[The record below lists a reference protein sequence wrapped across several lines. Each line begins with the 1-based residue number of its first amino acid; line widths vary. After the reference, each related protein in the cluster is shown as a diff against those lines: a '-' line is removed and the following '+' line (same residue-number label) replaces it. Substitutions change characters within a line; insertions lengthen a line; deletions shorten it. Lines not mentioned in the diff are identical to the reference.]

1 MIDKLKKDIA
11 KLSALAEGWSEEI
24 NPLERELFLDLLRR
38 MYENVR
44 FADAETTQI
53 EPKTKVELAAAMVA
67 AQEMD
72 NVQQEEDEPD
82 IEIELIMD
90 DEGFVEQ
97 PTSECEGQ
105 IPTPVNEEDVQA
117 TEGEQ
122 SDVEGVGVVA
132 ESQEEPEVQ
141 IEKTPEIAPRP
152 KISKSVINS
161 LYGDAELPKPQDQ
174 MVVSTAPKVEAVTE
188 CVNSPADVLTT
199 PKTVLGDVIN
209 NDAVRLGDSLQ
220 SDAMDIAT
228 KIAAG
233 SVKSLRDAMG
243 LNDKFV
249 IMRDLFDDDR
259 MRFEVVID
267 ELDAQE
273 TFDDAMIY
281 ISGYAWNSASEG
293 AKLLMNLLK
302 LKFV

>member
-11 KLSALAEGWSEEI
+11 KLSALADGWSKEI

-38 MYENVR
+38 MYESVR
-44 FADAETTQI
+44 FADVATASSI
-53 EPKTKVELAAAMVA
+53 EPDTLAEVAAAVAA
-67 AQEMD
+67 AQELTEEP
-72 NVQQEEDEPD
+72 QESEEPD
-82 IEIELIMD
+82 FEIELIMG
-90 DEGFVEQ
+90 DEEEVTLEEEEPAIAPISEPEEELTVEEQ
-97 PTSECEGQ
+97 P
-105 IPTPVNEEDVQA
+105 
-117 TEGEQ
+117 
-122 SDVEGVGVVA
+122 VESIEPA
-132 ESQEEPEVQ
+132 PEIQEEPEVQ
-141 IEKTPEIAPRP
+141 VEKTPEIAPRP

-161 LYGDAELPKPQDQ
+161 LYGDAELPKPKEN
-174 MVVSTAPKVEAVTE
+174 VVAFAAPVVEPVTE
-188 CVNSPADVLTT
+188 SGNEPIDVLTT

-220 SDAMDIAT
+220 SDTMDVAT
-228 KIAAG
+228 KVAAG

-281 ISGYAWNSASEG
+281 ISGFAWNSASEG

>member
-11 KLSALAEGWSEEI
+11 KLSALADGWSKEI

-38 MYENVR
+38 MYESVR
-44 FADAETTQI
+44 FADVATASSI
-53 EPKTKVELAAAMVA
+53 EPDTLAEVAAAVAA
-67 AQEMD
+67 AQELTEEP
-72 NVQQEEDEPD
+72 QESEEPD
-82 IEIELIMD
+82 FEIELIMG
-90 DEGFVEQ
+90 DEEEETLEEEEPAIAPISEPEEEQAVE
-97 PTSECEGQ
+97 EK
-105 IPTPVNEEDVQA
+105 PVE
-117 TEGEQ
+117 
-122 SDVEGVGVVA
+122 SVEPA
-132 ESQEEPEVQ
+132 PEIQEEPEVQ
-141 IEKTPEIAPRP
+141 VEKTPEIAPRP

-161 LYGDAELPKPQDQ
+161 LYGDAELPKPKES
-174 MVVSTAPKVEAVTE
+174 VVAFAAPVVESVTE
-188 CVNSPADVLTT
+188 SGNEPIDVLTT

-220 SDAMDIAT
+220 SDTMDVAT
-228 KIAAG
+228 KVAAG

-281 ISGYAWNSASEG
+281 ISGFAWNSASEG

>member
-11 KLSALAEGWSEEI
+11 KLSALADGWSKEI

-38 MYENVR
+38 MYESVR
-44 FADAETTQI
+44 FADIETASSI
-53 EPKTKVELAAAMVA
+53 EPDTLAEVAAAVAA
-67 AQEMD
+67 AQELTEEP
-72 NVQQEEDEPD
+72 QESEEPD
-82 IEIELIMD
+82 FEIELIMG
-90 DEGFVEQ
+90 DEEEETLEEEEPAIVPVAEPEEEQAVEEQ
-97 PTSECEGQ
+97 PVDSIEPAPE
-105 IPTPVNEEDVQA
+105 I
-117 TEGEQ
+117 
-122 SDVEGVGVVA
+122 
-132 ESQEEPEVQ
+132 QEEPEVQ
-141 IEKTPEIAPRP
+141 VEKTPEIAPRP

-161 LYGDAELPKPQDQ
+161 LYGDAELPKPKES
-174 MVVSTAPKVEAVTE
+174 VVAFAAPEVVPVTE
-188 CVNSPADVLTT
+188 SGNEPIDVLTT

-220 SDAMDIAT
+220 SDTMDVAT
-228 KIAAG
+228 KVAAG

-281 ISGYAWNSASEG
+281 ISGFAWNSASEG
-293 AKLLMNLLK
+293 AKILMNLLK

>member
-1 MIDKLKKDIA
+1 MIEKLKKDIA
-11 KLSALAEGWSEEI
+11 KLSALADGWSKEI

-38 MYENVR
+38 MYESVR
-44 FADAETTQI
+44 FADVATASSI
-53 EPKTKVELAAAMVA
+53 EPDTLAEVAAAVAA
-67 AQEMD
+67 AQELTEEP
-72 NVQQEEDEPD
+72 QESEEPD
-82 IEIELIMD
+82 FEIELIMG
-90 DEGFVEQ
+90 DEEEVVSEEEEPAIAPVAEPEEELTVEEQ
-97 PTSECEGQ
+97 PVDSIEPAPE
-105 IPTPVNEEDVQA
+105 I
-117 TEGEQ
+117 
-122 SDVEGVGVVA
+122 
-132 ESQEEPEVQ
+132 QEEPEVQ
-141 IEKTPEIAPRP
+141 VEKTPEIAPRP

-161 LYGDAELPKPQDQ
+161 LYGDAELPKPKENIVAFAAP
-174 MVVSTAPKVEAVTE
+174 VVEPVTE
-188 CVNSPADVLTT
+188 SGNEPIDVLTT

-220 SDAMDIAT
+220 SDTMDVAT
-228 KIAAG
+228 KVAAG

-281 ISGYAWNSASEG
+281 ISGFAWNSASEG
-293 AKLLMNLLK
+293 AKILMNLLK

>member
-11 KLSALAEGWSEEI
+11 KLSALADGWSKEI

-38 MYENVR
+38 MYESVR
-44 FADAETTQI
+44 FADVATASSI
-53 EPKTKVELAAAMVA
+53 EPDTLAEVAAAVAA
-67 AQEMD
+67 AQELTEEP
-72 NVQQEEDEPD
+72 QESEEPD
-82 IEIELIMD
+82 FEIELIMG
-90 DEGFVEQ
+90 DEEEETLEEEEPAIAPISEPEEELTVEAQ
-97 PTSECEGQ
+97 PVDS
-105 IPTPVNEEDVQA
+105 I
-117 TEGEQ
+117 
-122 SDVEGVGVVA
+122 
-132 ESQEEPEVQ
+132 ESAPEIQEEPEVQ
-141 IEKTPEIAPRP
+141 VEKTPEIAPRP

-161 LYGDAELPKPQDQ
+161 LYGDAELPKPKEN
-174 MVVSTAPKVEAVTE
+174 VVAFAAPVVEPVTE
-188 CVNSPADVLTT
+188 SGNEPIDVLTT

-220 SDAMDIAT
+220 SDTMDVAT
-228 KIAAG
+228 KVAAG

-281 ISGYAWNSASEG
+281 ISGFAWNSASEG

>member
-11 KLSALAEGWSEEI
+11 KLSALADGWSEEI
-24 NPLERELFLDLLRR
+24 NPLEGELFLDLLRR

-44 FADAETTQI
+44 LADAETTQI
-53 EPKTKVELAAAMVA
+53 EPETKGELAAAMVA

-72 NVQQEEDEPD
+72 NEQQEEDEPD

-90 DEGFVEQ
+90 DEGFTEQ
-97 PTSECEGQ
+97 PTSESEEQ
-105 IPTPVNEEDVQA
+105 IPAPVNEEDVQA

-174 MVVSTAPKVEAVTE
+174 MVVSTAPKVEGATE

-220 SDAMDIAT
+220 SDTMDVAT

>member
-11 KLSALAEGWSEEI
+11 KLSALADGWSKEI

-38 MYENVR
+38 MYESVR
-44 FADAETTQI
+44 FADVATASSI
-53 EPKTKVELAAAMVA
+53 EPDTLAEVAAAVAA
-67 AQEMD
+67 AQELTEEP
-72 NVQQEEDEPD
+72 QESEEPD
-82 IEIELIMD
+82 FEIELIMG
-90 DEGFVEQ
+90 DEEEETLEEEEPAIVPVAEPEEELTVEEQ
-97 PTSECEGQ
+97 PVDSIE
-105 IPTPVNEEDVQA
+105 PTPEI
-117 TEGEQ
+117 
-122 SDVEGVGVVA
+122 
-132 ESQEEPEVQ
+132 QEEPEVQ
-141 IEKTPEIAPRP
+141 VEKTPEIAPRP

-161 LYGDAELPKPQDQ
+161 LYGDAELPKPKEN
-174 MVVSTAPKVEAVTE
+174 VVAFAAPVVEPVTE
-188 CVNSPADVLTT
+188 SGNEPIDVLTT

-220 SDAMDIAT
+220 SDTMDVAT
-228 KIAAG
+228 KVAAG

-281 ISGYAWNSASEG
+281 ISGFAWNSASEG

>member
-11 KLSALAEGWSEEI
+11 KLSALADGWSKEI

-38 MYENVR
+38 MYESVR
-44 FADAETTQI
+44 FADVATASSI
-53 EPKTKVELAAAMVA
+53 EPDTLAEVAAAVAA
-67 AQEMD
+67 AQELTEEP
-72 NVQQEEDEPD
+72 QESEEPD
-82 IEIELIMD
+82 FEIELIMG
-90 DEGFVEQ
+90 DE
-97 PTSECEGQ
+97 
-105 IPTPVNEEDVQA
+105 EEETLEEEEPA
-117 TEGEQ
+117 IAP
-122 SDVEGVGVVA
+122 VA
-132 ESQEEPEVQ
+132 ELEEELTVEAQPVESIEPAPEIQEEPEVQ
-141 IEKTPEIAPRP
+141 VEKTPEIAPRP

-161 LYGDAELPKPQDQ
+161 LYGDAELPKPKEN
-174 MVVSTAPKVEAVTE
+174 VVAFAAPEVVPVTE
-188 CVNSPADVLTT
+188 SGNEPIDVLTT

-220 SDAMDIAT
+220 SDTMDVAT
-228 KIAAG
+228 KVAAG

-281 ISGYAWNSASEG
+281 ISGFAWNSASEG

>member
-1 MIDKLKKDIA
+1 MNLQAIKQEAEQVLAPLFGEIDRIAEQNTAKILTAFREHHVSYTHFAATDGYGYDDI
-11 KLSALAEGWSEEI
+11 GRDT
-24 NPLERELFLDLLRR
+24 LEKIW
-38 MYENVR
+38 
-44 FADAETTQI
+44 ADVFGAVSGN
-53 EPKTKVELAAAMVA
+53 EP
-67 AQEMD
+67 
-72 NVQQEEDEPD
+72 
-82 IEIELIMD
+82 I
-90 DEGFVEQ
+90 
-97 PTSECEGQ
+97 
-105 IPTPVNEEDVQA
+105 
-117 TEGEQ
+117 
-122 SDVEGVGVVA
+122 
-132 ESQEEPEVQ
+132 
-141 IEKTPEIAPRP
+141 
-152 KISKSVINS
+152 
-161 LYGDAELPKPQDQ
+161 
-174 MVVSTAPKVEAVTE
+174 
-188 CVNSPADVLTT
+188 DVLTT

-220 SDAMDIAT
+220 SDTMDVAT
-228 KIAAG
+228 KVAAG

-281 ISGYAWNSASEG
+281 ISGFAWNSASEG

>member
-11 KLSALAEGWSEEI
+11 KLSALADGWSKEI

-38 MYENVR
+38 MYESVR
-44 FADAETTQI
+44 FADVATASSI
-53 EPKTKVELAAAMVA
+53 EPDTLAEVAAAVAA
-67 AQEMD
+67 AQELTEEP
-72 NVQQEEDEPD
+72 QESEEPD
-82 IEIELIMD
+82 FEIELIMG
-90 DEGFVEQ
+90 DEEEETLEEEEPAIVPVAEPEEELTVEEQ
-97 PTSECEGQ
+97 PVDSIE
-105 IPTPVNEEDVQA
+105 PTPEI
-117 TEGEQ
+117 
-122 SDVEGVGVVA
+122 
-132 ESQEEPEVQ
+132 QEEPEVQ
-141 IEKTPEIAPRP
+141 VEKTPEIAPRP

-161 LYGDAELPKPQDQ
+161 LYGDAELPKPKEN
-174 MVVSTAPKVEAVTE
+174 VVAFAVPVVEPVTE
-188 CVNSPADVLTT
+188 SGNEPIDVLTT

-220 SDAMDIAT
+220 SDTMDVAT
-228 KIAAG
+228 KVAAG

-281 ISGYAWNSASEG
+281 ISGFAWNSASEG

>member
-11 KLSALAEGWSEEI
+11 KLSALADGWSEEI

-53 EPKTKVELAAAMVA
+53 EPETKVELAAAMVA

-72 NVQQEEDEPD
+72 NEQQEEDEPD

-90 DEGFVEQ
+90 DEGFAEQ
-97 PTSECEGQ
+97 PTSECEEQ
-105 IPTPVNEEDVQA
+105 IPAPVNEEDVQA

-132 ESQEEPEVQ
+132 ESQEESEVQ

-174 MVVSTAPKVEAVTE
+174 MVVSTAPKVEVATE

-199 PKTVLGDVIN
+199 PKTVLGDIIN